1 MIDRLGH
8 KMVLGWLAGT
18 LFFIAGS
25 AQAVSLG
32 KIEVAS
38 HLGEPFYAE
47 VPLALE
53 GDEIISRVY
62 VEIAAPTDYRILEVY
77 RDAVL
82 NSLRADVQNDSRGAR
97 VELTSRSALDA
108 PFFNLVLKVRY
119 DRATHFKKYPIFLDI
134 PKSIKPKLS
143 STPLPSVQ
151 ALKSPTG
158 VDTTMPETSA
168 EPMAAVVETAPEESA
183 KSGFVPYDGWAR
195 ISRYGPMV
203 YGDTISTVAERLR
216 VDDRFTLQ
224 QVMVALFE
232 KNRARFDQD
241 NINLIKAGTF
251 LDVPAAAE
259 VERITPSQA
268 RNVIAEHERAW
279 KELKNQPRYAAV
291 AEAQRTRYSKRVLM
305 GQQANGVASSPE
317 ETGQATQTG
326 KTDEHPAAP
335 AGTSAATGGMT
346 EGAGNQAT
354 GAMSED
360 AAKELE
366 ALKQKNEELQ
376 ARLAENEKQLEAM
389 KNKPA
394 EEAAASA
401 RNEKLEMK
409 LARLQS
415 ELDAAREQVS
425 VQQEG
430 GSNWVTWLLGGLI
443 VVLLGVVGILMRRE
457 PSHPASS
464 LEHFETPESVAAA
477 APVQYS
483 ESTSSEDEIPEIDVE
498 EADIEAI
505 AGGHDLDATT
515 RMTAEQAREF
525 TDSIP
530 DLTDEDTGEM
540 QAFTEEVEEEPDPNV
555 DYLSEADVYM
565 RYGME
570 DEALQQVN
578 MALRLNPDNTEAH
591 IKKAEIL
598 KGKSDTGEFDQT
610 VADATQTLAGADLE
624 RFKEAVS
631 EIQSGDEVT
640 DEVSLEDT
648 LPPTNVSELIG
659 QQAASEEG
667 GISSEETMS
676 EFGDLGFGDAEMD
689 TSGSSEG
696 EDTIVNTGA
705 ASDEADLDA
714 ALSDLDDLDI
724 AGTEADE
731 AESPVEPEAPAPQ
744 VDAAL
749 DSDLGGEGLDF
760 DLSDIEMPETGNAPA
775 EESEGMQVETADL
788 DKTVAMDWSKDTSID
803 SDEFDL
809 LGESGAG
816 EESAE
821 MFEPEAA
828 EPEEPV
834 LEVSSE
840 EGAAEPEEPVFEIS
854 AEGEAAEPEE
864 PVLEVSSEEEATEP
878 VFEISAEEEAAP
890 LDETTI
896 THGDTIGVEPEES
909 HAEEGETSKTETTA
923 SLDLGD
929 DDLNDGFDISEA
941 EVEPADDFTSTIRTS
956 LDEVGGRD
964 DDFTATG
971 EHDLQFNLD
980 ASESMDESMLES
992 VDEGPKEE
1000 PENAMDGI
1008 SLDLDEDEDAT
1019 QKLDSLLSEFSD
1031 DEEDEKKD

>member
-1 MIDRLGH
+1 MRDRLGH

-53 GDEIISRVY
+53 SGEDISRVY

-82 NSLRADVQNDSRGAR
+82 NSLRADVQNDSRGSR
-97 VELTSRSALDA
+97 IELSSRNGLDA

-119 DRATHFKKYPIFLDI
+119 DRATHFKKYPIFLDL
-134 PKSIKPKLS
+134 PKSIQPQLTR
-143 STPLPSVQ
+143 TPLPSVQ

-158 VDTTMPETSA
+158 VDTTMPKATT
-168 EPMAAVVETAPEESA
+168 EPMAAVVEPAAEKSA
-183 KSGFVPYDGWAR
+183 GTGFVPYDGWAR
-195 ISRYGPMV
+195 TGRYGPMV

-216 VDDRFTLQ
+216 VDDTFTRQ

-268 RNVIAEHERAW
+268 RNLIAEHEQVW

-305 GQQANGVASSPE
+305 GQQASGMASSPE
-317 ETGQATQTG
+317 ATGQVSATQMAP
-326 KTDEHPAAP
+326 TDEQTGSPAVTN
-335 AGTSAATGGMT
+335 TSLGDMV
-346 EGAGNQAT
+346 EGAGNQAAGSSNDET
-354 GAMSED
+354 VKAL
-360 AAKELE
+360 AT
-366 ALKQKNEELQ
+366 LKQQNEELQ
-376 ARLAENEKQLEAM
+376 ARLAENEKKLEAM

-401 RNEKLEMK
+401 RSEKLELK

-415 ELDAAREQVS
+415 ELDAAREQVGA
-425 VQQEG
+425 QQEG
-430 GSNWVTWLLGGLI
+430 GSNWLTWLLGGLI
-443 VVLLGVVGILMRRE
+443 IILLGAVGMLMRRE
-457 PSHPASS
+457 PSHPAAS
-464 LEHFETPESVAAA
+464 LEHFETPETVAAA
-477 APVQYS
+477 APASDFDS
-483 ESTSSEDEIPEIDVE
+483 EPSDDGIPEIDVE

-515 RMTAEQAREF
+515 RMTPEEARQF

-540 QAFTEEVEEEPDPNV
+540 QAFTEEVDEEPDPNV

-578 MALRLNPDNTEAH
+578 MALRLKPENTEAH

-598 KGKSDTGEFDQT
+598 KPKSDTDEFQQT
-610 VADATQTLAGADLE
+610 IADATQTLRGADLE
-624 RFKEAVS
+624 RFTEAVS
-631 EIQSGDEVT
+631 EIQSDGKST
-640 DEVSLEDT
+640 DDVSLEDT

-659 QQAASEEG
+659 EQAAEDG
-667 GISSEETMS
+667 GISSEETIS
-676 EFGDLGFGDAEMD
+676 DFEDPGFGEAELD
-689 TSGSSEG
+689 TSSPTEG
-696 EDTIVNTGA
+696 LDTIVNTGA

-724 AGTEADE
+724 ADAPAEA
-731 AESPVEPEAPAPQ
+731 VEPVGEVEETPGSGAM
-744 VDAAL
+744 DAEI
-749 DSDLGGEGLDF
+749 SGEGLDF
-760 DLSDIEMPETGNAPA
+760 DLSDIELPEA
-775 EESEGMQVETADL
+775 EDASASEHEGPQVETADL

-803 SDEFDL
+803 SDEFDIS
-809 LGESGAG
+809 GESGAG
-816 EESAE
+816 EEVAE

-828 EPEEPV
+828 EPE
-834 LEVSSE
+834 
-840 EGAAEPEEPVFEIS
+840 AAEPEELMFEIS
-854 AEGEAAEPEE
+854 GEDEAAEPEA
-864 PVLEVSSEEEATEP
+864 LAFEVSGED
-878 VFEISAEEEAAP
+878 EAAA

-896 THGDTIGVEPEES
+896 THGDTIGVEADES
-909 HAEEGETSKTETTA
+909 PAEEGEASKAETTA

-929 DDLNDGFDISEA
+929 DDLDDGFDISDA

-956 LDEVGGRD
+956 LDDAGESG

-971 EHDLQFNLD
+971 EHDLQFNVD
-980 ASESMDESMLES
+980 ASENMDESMLES

-1000 PENAMDGI
+1000 AENAMDGI
-1008 SLDLDEDEDAT
+1008 SLDLDEDEEAT

-1031 DEEDEKKD
+1031 DDEDEKKD